1 MKKILISLSVILMM
15 LSFTVHAQDV
25 TVKVNGSVLEP
36 PVPAQIVNDRTML
49 PMRSIFERIGAQ
61 VTWLEEDRIIVATRD
76 KSLIVMQIDNTKMSV
91 QNILS
96 DEVTEILLD
105 SPPFIQNDSTMVPVR
120 AVAET
125 LGAKVDWDPE
135 TYTVIISTVFYE
147 DIPQ

>member
-1 MKKILISLSVILMM
+1 MKKILISLSAILMM
-15 LSFTVHAQDV
+15 LSFTAHAQDV

-49 PMRSIFERIGAQ
+49 PMRSIFERLGAQ
-61 VTWLEEDRIIVATRD
+61 VTWLEEDRIIVATKD

-125 LGAKVDWDPE
+125 LGAKVEWDPE
-135 TYTVIISTVFYE
+135 TYTVTISTVFYE
-147 DIPQ
+147 DNPQ

>member
-1 MKKILISLSVILMM
+1 MKKILISLSAILMM
-15 LSFTVHAQDV
+15 LSFTAHAQDV

-49 PMRSIFERIGAQ
+49 PMRSIFERLGAQ
-61 VTWLEEDRIIVATRD
+61 VTWLEEDRIIVATKD

-125 LGAKVDWDPE
+125 LGAKVEWDPE
-135 TYTVIISTVFYE
+135 TYTVTISTVFCE
-147 DIPQ
+147 DNPQ

>member
-1 MKKILISLSVILMM
+1 MTLSL
-15 LSFTVHAQDV
+15 TAHAQDV

-49 PMRSIFERIGAQ
+49 PMRSIFERLGAQ
-61 VTWLEEDRIIVATRD
+61 VTWLEEDRIIVATKD

-125 LGAKVDWDPE
+125 LGAKVEWDPE
-135 TYTVIISTVFYE
+135 TYTVTISTVFYE
-147 DIPQ
+147 DNPQ

>member
-1 MKKILISLSVILMM
+1 MQKILISLSAILMM
-15 LSFTVHAQDV
+15 LSFTAHAQDV

-49 PMRSIFERIGAQ
+49 PMRSIFERLGAQ
-61 VTWLEEDRIIVATRD
+61 VTWLEEDRIIVATKD

-125 LGAKVDWDPE
+125 LGAKVEWDPE
-135 TYTVIISTVFYE
+135 TYTVTISTVFYE
-147 DIPQ
+147 DNPQ

>member
-1 MKKILISLSVILMM
+1 MQKILISLSAILMM
-15 LSFTVHAQDV
+15 LSFTAHAQDV

-49 PMRSIFERIGAQ
+49 PMRSIFERLGAQ
-61 VTWLEEDRIIVATRD
+61 VTWLEEDRIIVATKD

-105 SPPFIQNDSTMVPVR
+105 SLPFIQNDSTMVPVR

-125 LGAKVDWDPE
+125 LGAKVEWDPE
-135 TYTVIISTVFYE
+135 TYTVTISTVFYE
-147 DIPQ
+147 DNPQ

>member
-1 MKKILISLSVILMM
+1 MQKILISLSAILMT
-15 LSFTVHAQDV
+15 LSLTAHAQDV

-49 PMRSIFERIGAQ
+49 PMRSIFERLGAQ
-61 VTWLEEDRIIVATRD
+61 VTWLEEDRIIVATKD

-125 LGAKVDWDPE
+125 LGAKVEWDPE
-135 TYTVIISTVFYE
+135 TYTVTISTVFYE
-147 DIPQ
+147 DNPQ

>member
-1 MKKILISLSVILMM
+1 MKKILISLSAILMM
-15 LSFTVHAQDV
+15 FSFTAHAQDV
-25 TVKVNGSVLEP
+25 TVKVNGSVLGP

-49 PMRSIFERIGAQ
+49 PMRSIFERLGAQ
-61 VTWLEEDRIIVATRD
+61 VTWLEEDRIIVATKD

-125 LGAKVDWDPE
+125 LGAKVEWDPE
-135 TYTVIISTVFYE
+135 TYTVTISTVFHE
-147 DIPQ
+147 DNPQ

>member
-1 MKKILISLSVILMM
+1 MRS
-15 LSFTVHAQDV
+15 TVNLQNGYAQDV
-25 TVKVNGSVLEP
+25 TVKVNGSVLDP

-49 PMRSIFERIGAQ
+49 PMRSIFERLGAQ

>member
-49 PMRSIFERIGAQ
+49 PMRSIFERLGAQ

-135 TYTVIISTVFYE
+135 TYTVIISTVFHE

>member
-1 MKKILISLSVILMM
+1 MKKILISLSAILMT
-15 LSFTVHAQDV
+15 LSLTAHAQDV
-25 TVKVNGSVLEP
+25 TVKVNGSVLDP

-49 PMRSIFERIGAQ
+49 PMRSIFERLGAQ
-61 VTWLEEDRIIVATRD
+61 VTWLEEDRIIVATKD

-125 LGAKVDWDPE
+125 LGAKVEWDPE
-135 TYTVIISTVFYE
+135 TYTVTISTVFYE
-147 DIPQ
+147 DNPQ

>member
-1 MKKILISLSVILMM
+1 MKKILISLSVILML

-25 TVKVNGSVLEP
+25 TVIVNGSVLEP

-49 PMRSIFERIGAQ
+49 PMRSIFERLGAQ
-61 VTWLEEDRIIVATRD
+61 VTWLEEDRIIVATKD

-125 LGAKVDWDPE
+125 LGAKVEWDPE
-135 TYTVIISTVFYE
+135 TYTVTISTVFYE
-147 DIPQ
+147 DNPQ

>member
-1 MKKILISLSVILMM
+1 MKKILISLSAILMT
-15 LSFTVHAQDV
+15 LSLTAHAQDV

-49 PMRSIFERIGAQ
+49 PMRSIFERLGAQ
-61 VTWLEEDRIIVATRD
+61 VTWLEEDRIIVATKD

-125 LGAKVDWDPE
+125 LGAKVEWDPE
-135 TYTVIISTVFYE
+135 TYTVTISTVFYE
-147 DIPQ
+147 DNPQ

>member
-1 MKKILISLSVILMM
+1 MKKILISLSAILMT
-15 LSFTVHAQDV
+15 LSFTAHAQDV

-49 PMRSIFERIGAQ
+49 PMRSIFERLGAQ
-61 VTWLEEDRIIVATRD
+61 VTWLEEDRIIVATKD

-125 LGAKVDWDPE
+125 LGAKVEWDPE
-135 TYTVIISTVFYE
+135 TYTVTISTVFYE
-147 DIPQ
+147 DNPQ

>member
-1 MKKILISLSVILMM
+1 MRS
-15 LSFTVHAQDV
+15 TVNLQNGYAQDV

-49 PMRSIFERIGAQ
+49 PMRSIFERLGAQ